1 MGNLII
7 GNIIALIG
15 SLIMVYSGIIKNKKK
30 IIYAQTIQIMLFSVS
45 NFILGGITGA
55 LVNLVCCIRNILCYK
70 NKLGNKEKMI
80 LLLAVA
86 VLSIYFNTQ
95 GIIGYIPLIST
106 IVYTLFMNTKDVL
119 KFKYLVIFSMFTW
132 FIYDIFIKSYTSA
145 VFDFLSVIS
154 NVIAIYEI
162 KVKKEVKA
170 ND

>member
-1 MGNLII
+1 MDNLII

-55 LVNLVCCIRNILCYK
+55 LVNLVCCVRNILCYK
-70 NKLGNKEKMI
+70 NKLGNKEKTI
-80 LLLAVA
+80 LLLVVA

-145 VFDFLSVIS
+145 IFDFFSVIS
-154 NVIAIYEI
+154 NAIAIYEI
-162 KVKKEVKA
+162 KVKKRG
-170 ND
+170 